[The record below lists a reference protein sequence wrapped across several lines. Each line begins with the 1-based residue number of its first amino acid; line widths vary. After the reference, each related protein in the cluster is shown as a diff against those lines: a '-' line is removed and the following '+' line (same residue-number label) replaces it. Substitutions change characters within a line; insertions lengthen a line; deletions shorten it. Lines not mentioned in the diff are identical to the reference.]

1 MRQHLD
7 ILLQNMSLD
16 GRAVFERY
24 LRYGFQSGR
33 SMAWPSQIRG
43 IQALS
48 RQESFALCTPTGSG
62 KTTVAELA
70 ILQSLFPT
78 DADPRQSS
86 SQTPLV
92 IYLVPSRALATEV
105 EAKLSRVLRQ
115 STPPYQRITV
125 TGLYGGTDW
134 GPTDAWLTADE
145 KTILICTY
153 EKAEALM
160 KFLGSFFL
168 PRTTLIVVDEVHTVQ
183 FSGTRES
190 LQRSENR
197 ALRLESLGARLFSYL
212 QQDRC
217 RIVALSAVA
226 ASAENALARWITH
239 RDNATPIKTLYKST
253 RQLIGRLECLPRQ
266 GFEIRYDLLDGD
278 LLSFGSEESA
288 DQPYIPNP
296 FPPHPS
302 TLSEGVNLPFET
314 VLIPNL
320 QRWGVS
326 ENSQIDFSP
335 SEFKNLVGRAGRP
348 GFGTEGRSLVLLP
361 EQPRDRAERNIRNL
375 YFSLINRLQDQ
386 QSNTDGGAV
395 NPLAELISHL
405 RDKWRELVQNG
416 SDAEFLMWLEQTA
429 PITVQPR
436 NQSEENAIE
445 SLDSL
450 DNVLLAAIVEV
461 EQMSAREMELNE
473 LEAELRRLW
482 QQTYAYYASQ
492 NQAQLQEFFVHRG
505 RGLKSTIYPNY
516 GQRKRLYKTS
526 LPPRSGN
533 QLLTLYRRIRD
544 HLETGSNY
552 LSRQEDEQF
561 IYVRD
566 AIQLIGEVNT
576 FSIGNLRGK
585 GRGTETSWEVILRW
599 WLCHQRA
606 SRQPSETQISDWHN
620 FGSPGIR
627 VIIIINRSRETP

>member
-1 MRQHLD
+1 
-7 ILLQNMSLD
+7 MSLD

-239 RDNATPIKTLYKST
+239 RDNATPIKTLYRT
-253 RQLIGRLECLPRQ
+253 HLT
-266 GFEIRYDLLDGD
+266 
-278 LLSFGSEESA
+278 SE
-288 DQPYIPNP
+288 
-296 FPPHPS
+296 
-302 TLSEGVNLPFET
+302 
-314 VLIPNL
+314 
-320 QRWGVS
+320 
-326 ENSQIDFSP
+326 
-335 SEFKNLVGRAGRP
+335 
-348 GFGTEGRSLVLLP
+348 
-361 EQPRDRAERNIRNL
+361 
-375 YFSLINRLQDQ
+375 
-386 QSNTDGGAV
+386 
-395 NPLAELISHL
+395 
-405 RDKWRELVQNG
+405 
-416 SDAEFLMWLEQTA
+416 
-429 PITVQPR
+429 
-436 NQSEENAIE
+436 
-445 SLDSL
+445 
-450 DNVLLAAIVEV
+450 
-461 EQMSAREMELNE
+461 
-473 LEAELRRLW
+473 
-482 QQTYAYYASQ
+482 
-492 NQAQLQEFFVHRG
+492 
-505 RGLKSTIYPNY
+505 
-516 GQRKRLYKTS
+516 
-526 LPPRSGN
+526 
-533 QLLTLYRRIRD
+533 
-544 HLETGSNY
+544 
-552 LSRQEDEQF
+552 
-561 IYVRD
+561 
-566 AIQLIGEVNT
+566 
-576 FSIGNLRGK
+576 
-585 GRGTETSWEVILRW
+585 
-599 WLCHQRA
+599 
-606 SRQPSETQISDWHN
+606 
-620 FGSPGIR
+620 
-627 VIIIINRSRETP
+627 